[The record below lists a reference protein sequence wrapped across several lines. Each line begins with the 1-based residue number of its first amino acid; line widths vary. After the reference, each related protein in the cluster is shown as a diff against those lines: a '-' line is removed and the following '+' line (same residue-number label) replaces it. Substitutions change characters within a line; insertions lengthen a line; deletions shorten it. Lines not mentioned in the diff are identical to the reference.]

1 MGMLSWISV
10 VLSGFISISAYEDQ
24 KVKQAVFFRM
34 FSLFLLIM
42 IIWERHS
49 HATPALVWISLGLA
63 ISMLAHGMRLNVRY
77 HRASFVLFLV
87 AQLFFSKAFWVQL
100 SGAMVWWLPALLVA
114 ASIVAFFLLLPQI
127 DTLIFPVT
135 IMGLILVQMTWAA
148 GELWLQDVTLAS
160 AAGFLGCLVYILS
173 ATLLAI
179 HDYRRPLPLGHY
191 LISTTYLAAQALISA
206 SLVL

>member
-1 MGMLSWISV
+1 MCMLSWISV
-10 VLSGFISISAYEDQ
+10 VLSGFISISAYGHQ
-24 KVKQAVFFRM
+24 KVKQAVFFRVL
-34 FSLFLLIM
+34 SLLLLVL
-42 IIWERHS
+42 IIWTQHVS
-49 HATPALVWISLGLA
+49 ATSGLIWISLGLMV
-63 ISMLAHGMRLNVRY
+63 SMLAHGTRLNVRY

-135 IMGLILVQMTWAA
+135 IMGLMLVQMTWAA
-148 GELWLQDVTLAS
+148 GELWLQEASLAS
-160 AAGFLGCLVYILS
+160 GAGFFGCLLYILS

-179 HDYRRPLPLGHY
+179 HDYRRPLPLGHA
-191 LISTTYLAAQALISA
+191 LISSSYLAAQALISA
-206 SLVL
+206 SIIL